1 MTRYFRFDVAAAAA
15 GKRKVGWGIV
25 ETGAAGWT
33 IAAIRDLMRN
43 QPRNWPG
50 LVLPAV
56 ADGDPSIPEAASV
69 DGDDAGA
76 CLVADGG
83 GVERL
88 PSPAPHSRWSAILAG
103 WDNPSIGSAAG
114 RRPDGLGELGAAEP
128 PSVAVQMG

>member
-1 MTRYFRFDVAAAAA
+1 MTRYFRFVVAAAA

-56 ADGDPSIPEAASV
+56 ADGDPSIPEAV
-69 DGDDAGA
+69 R
-76 CLVADGG
+76 VWGG
-83 GVERL
+83 KEVRNNCQL
-88 PSPAPHSRWSAILAG
+88 
-103 WDNPSIGSAAG
+103 
-114 RRPDGLGELGAAEP
+114 
-128 PSVAVQMG
+128 